1 MVLTVDVDVHEGV
14 ENRFH
19 ELVVQGREDI
29 VVQLDPL
36 KAVEVLE
43 RCCRNVLDPENNAMD
58 FKLLGPNTTTV
69 PL

>member
-1 MVLTVDVDVHEGV
+1 MHEGV

-43 RCCRNVLDPENNAMD
+43 RCCRNVLDPENNEMD
-58 FKLLGPNTTTV
+58 FKLLGSQYNNSATV
-69 PL
+69 RTWLQV